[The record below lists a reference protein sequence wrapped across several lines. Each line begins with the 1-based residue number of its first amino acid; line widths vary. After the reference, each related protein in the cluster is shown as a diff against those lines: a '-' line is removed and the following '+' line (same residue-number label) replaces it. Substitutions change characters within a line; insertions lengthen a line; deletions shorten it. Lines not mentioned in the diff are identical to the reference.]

1 MDFENRFY
9 PTDEMYKEYVY
20 KVLCRDMV
28 VCCIVAAAVA
38 GATMIVCMK
47 YEPVLAT
54 IEGVCMVVMLII
66 LFLAPKDTLKRMRA
80 VNMQTDSGTYPEC
93 VVNFSDTVK
102 MTEGKY
108 NIEITYGQ
116 ICRIF
121 RLKSCGVLMYAKEKG
136 ILYGGDKFVEKG
148 GEEFETFILEK
159 CTNVKHI
166 ENR

>member
-20 KVLCRDMV
+20 KVLCRDMA
-28 VCCIVAAAVA
+28 VCCIIAAVVA
-38 GATMIVCMK
+38 GITMIVCMK
-47 YEPVLAT
+47 SEPVLAI

-80 VNMQTDSGTYPEC
+80 VNIQTDSGTYPEC

-136 ILYGGDKFVEKG
+136 ILYGRDNFIEKD

-159 CTNVKHI
+159 CANVKHI

>member
-20 KVLCRDMV
+20 KVLCRDMA
-28 VCCIVAAAVA
+28 VCCIIAAVVA
-38 GATMIVCMK
+38 GITMIVCMK
-47 YEPVLAT
+47 SEPVLAI

-102 MTEGKY
+102 MTKGKY

-136 ILYGGDKFVEKG
+136 ILYGRDNFVEKG

-159 CTNVKHI
+159 CANVRHI

>member
-28 VCCIVAAAVA
+28 VCCIIAATVA
-38 GATMIVCMK
+38 GITMIVCMK
-47 YEPVLAT
+47 SEPVLAI
-54 IEGVCMVVMLII
+54 IEGVCMVVMLIV

-108 NIEITYGQ
+108 NLEITYEQ

-121 RLKSCGVLMYAKEKG
+121 RLKSCGVLMYEKEKG
-136 ILYGGDKFVEKG
+136 ILYGRDNFVEKD

-159 CTNVKHI
+159 CANVKHI